1 MSKFSSKR
9 QDLYQPV
16 RSPETAPA
24 EFRQEALKL
33 AECTL
38 PANDC

>member
-1 MSKFSSKR
+1 EA
-9 QDLYQPV
+9 
-16 RSPETAPA
+16 PETAPA